1 MRFAETRLGGEE
13 LVAGRRVLV
22 LLECGPDAVLLGG
35 GADAGGEFA
44 LDVGVGVGDGDEL
57 VFYKGEL
64 LGGGLKEDVDGPLPP
79 ARETGVIH

>member
-13 LVAGRRVLV
+13 LVAGGRVLV
-22 LLECGPDAVLLGG
+22 LLKCGPEAVLLGG

-44 LDVGVGVGDGDEL
+44 LDVGGGVGEGDEL

-64 LGGGLKEDVDGPLPP
+64 LGCGLEEDVDGPLPP
-79 ARETGVIH
+79 ACERRVIH

>member
-1 MRFAETRLGGEE
+1 MRFTEARLGGEE

-22 LLECGPDAVLLGG
+22 LLECGPEAVLLGG

-44 LDVGVGVGDGDEL
+44 LDVGLGVGEGDEL

-64 LGGGLKEDVDGPLPP
+64 LGCGSKEGVDGPLPP
-79 ARETGVIH
+79 ARERRVIH